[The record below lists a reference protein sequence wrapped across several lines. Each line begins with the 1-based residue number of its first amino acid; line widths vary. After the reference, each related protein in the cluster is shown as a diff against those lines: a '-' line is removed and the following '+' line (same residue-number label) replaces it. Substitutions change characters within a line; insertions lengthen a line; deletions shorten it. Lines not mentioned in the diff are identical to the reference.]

1 MWLFRHSMQH
11 HHPALA
17 FRGIWLRGSSHGSGL
32 PSCTEVDFCRCPDIA
47 PRKNK
52 VVCFFLE
59 TRNNLQRLIYRNNLI
74 VCIQA
79 AVIIVIDIHVHL
91 KQYPSKWNCLAG
103 GATKR
108 SILLTA
114 SHPALS
120 CNQGNLLKSLSPL
133 LEPLFCHCKHLH
145 CLYWCL
151 HYIHCVQVKC
161 WLQTDTGFCSSGSD
175 AQKQLH
181 NWEICKVHSN
191 TSWNNWGEKS
201 KSQSIFFRLENNLK
215 PRYLKVIM
223 IHWSRTSLMLLG

>member
-108 SILLTA
+108 SVLLTA

-120 CNQGNLLKSLSPL
+120 CHHSNLLKSLPSSSL
-133 LEPLFCHCKHLH
+133 CSATASTCTAFTDAFITSTVFKLNAGCKQTQVFAVLEVMHRSSCTTGKSARC
-145 CLYWCL
+145 
-151 HYIHCVQVKC
+151 I
-161 WLQTDTGFCSSGSD
+161 QTLPETTGG
-175 AQKQLH
+175 K
-181 NWEICKVHSN
+181 
-191 TSWNNWGEKS
+191 KS

-215 PRYLKVIM
+215 PRYLRVIM